1 MPAPNAAQL
10 RAYQAKSRR
19 IQQLLLRVLIA
30 GLVLAAIGALAGAG
44 SVAFAMAVLVTIVCG
59 VGWWITRGHIEEFEQ
74 QLRKVG

>member
-1 MPAPNAAQL
+1 VPTIDQL

-19 IQQLLLRVLIA
+19 IQQLLLRVLVA
-30 GLVLAAIGALAGAG
+30 GLALAVIGALAGAG
-44 SVAFAMAVLVTIVCG
+44 SVAFPLAVLVAIVCG

>member
-1 MPAPNAAQL
+1 MPAPNAVQL

-19 IQQLLLRVLIA
+19 IQTVLLRVLVA

-44 SVAFAMAVLVTIVCG
+44 RVALPMAALVTIVCG